1 MKSGKVILNDLK
13 EDTVESR
20 VIWKGKSFSFKSDK
34 IRLPDGRIVQKD
46 LVAYPEAVAVIP
58 FIDPDNIIL
67 VRQFR
72 YPVGKVLYEIPAGKL
87 DSPDEDIK
95 KAAERELQ
103 EEIGYYAEKLL
114 YLVSYYSAPGY
125 SSEKLHIFKAENL
138 KESVLKPD
146 EDEFIEKEVV
156 SLKKAYEMIDSGEI
170 EDSKT
175 LVALLYIKCFL

>member
-1 MKSGKVILNDLK
+1 MKSDKAILNNLK
-13 EDTVESR
+13 EETIESR
-20 VIWKGKSFSFKSDK
+20 VVWKGRAFSFKSDT
-34 IRLPDGRIVQKD
+34 ILLPDGRIAQKD
-46 LVAYPEAVAVIP
+46 LVSYPEAVAIIP
-58 FIDPDNIIL
+58 FIDSENIVL

-125 SSEKLHIFKAENL
+125 SSEKLHIFRAENL
-138 KESVLKPD
+138 RESTLDPD
-146 EDEFIEKEVV
+146 EDEFIEKDIVP
-156 SLKKAYEMIDSGEI
+156 LKRAYDMIASGEI

-175 LVALLYIKCFL
+175 LIALLYIKCFL